1 MILLSK
7 LIIFTDVT
15 ERGTEMS
22 GLKARIARV
31 SEEYFDECTREGRYP
46 SEAGLILRLGVSEE
60 RYRELCEREDTAGV
74 LERARL
80 RRLEWLESRLARG
93 GTGVT
98 GLMTVLR
105 REDEPEGGEG
115 RLIIRLEGLGG
126 AEAAK

>member
-1 MILLSK
+1 
-7 LIIFTDVT
+7 
-15 ERGTEMS
+15 MS

-105 REDEPEGGEG
+105 REDESEGGEG